1 MALVTIMKLLFGL
14 ATLASVAFA
23 DITFNVVGYPSSST
37 GSLGVNIGGSITRL
51 SSDENTFPVWSGSV
65 PGTDGNV
72 QYSYVELSSSGTPLK
87 SVGFTRKLQDPA
99 RDTETLNEFFERPQ
113 TVWEFPKIPY
123 TYLATYPSKTKAFKH
138 KQIATIHVTAPVA
151 HIAELNAS
159 PYSGQNYTAYTFKF
173 DTDYSQTFFLCPNI
187 KLRSMVMDPT
197 MMREKLY
204 IDMLNS
210 AGIPTQQSAWVRLLM
225 NNEPYGLYLM
235 VDDIKKSFLKQTV
248 HGGDGKIER
257 GSLVQMNAWN
267 ENKAMLEYKDD
278 MTSDYNTETNY
289 IYRNLGHNLIDDP
302 LEELIDLMRDLN
314 STGTAPALTL
324 RASSATWLWSTL
336 LAPGAFDNYWL
347 SASNYTMYKNPTMA
361 FRQVNWYDFRSDG
374 DRPLVRKLIIENK
387 AINGMF
393 EQILKELVSM
403 ASKMQSLKPRIEMY
417 NQMLSVDAK

>member
-1 MALVTIMKLLFGL
+1 
-14 ATLASVAFA
+14 
-23 DITFNVVGYPSSST
+23 
-37 GSLGVNIGGSITRL
+37 
-51 SSDENTFPVWSGSV
+51 
-65 PGTDGNV
+65 
-72 QYSYVELSSSGTPLK
+72 
-87 SVGFTRKLQDPA
+87 
-99 RDTETLNEFFERPQ
+99 
-113 TVWEFPKIPY
+113 
-123 TYLATYPSKTKAFKH
+123 
-138 KQIATIHVTAPVA
+138 
-151 HIAELNAS
+151 
-159 PYSGQNYTAYTFKF
+159 
-173 DTDYSQTFFLCPNI
+173 
-187 KLRSMVMDPT
+187 MVMDPT

-314 STGTAPALTL
+314 SFNPATT
-324 RASSATWLWSTL
+324 SQPS
-336 LAPGAFDNYWL
+336 
-347 SASNYTMYKNPTMA
+347 SNYTMYKNPTMV

>member
-159 PYSGQNYTAYTFKF
+159 PYSGQNYTVDFRFINSVHPLDLRQVVQGTH
-173 DTDYSQTFFLCPNI
+173 QTFFLCPNI

-314 STGTAPALTL
+314 ST
-324 RASSATWLWSTL
+324 L

-347 SASNYTMYKNPTMA
+347 SASNYTMYKNPTMV